1 MYGLYTA
8 YGWSIVLDVY
18 LCEVVKRPN
27 DQVHMAAH
35 IHSLLWRDYLHLPVH
50 AMWTAKLLWP
60 VGIGLW
66 PGFQMDSVFSWP
78 VLTHTHTRSAAEIY
92 IWDVND
98 FRLFVSMLQLA
109 TVQSTKD
116 VMIRFLANV
125 QGVPERAEKH
135 RYFVIRRLRDL
146 IFVFCIETW
155 TICRGRINAF
165 YD

>member
-1 MYGLYTA
+1 MGYTQH

-78 VLTHTHTRSAAEIY
+78 VLTHTHTQCR
-92 IWDVND
+92 
-98 FRLFVSMLQLA
+98 
-109 TVQSTKD
+109 
-116 VMIRFLANV
+116 
-125 QGVPERAEKH
+125 
-135 RYFVIRRLRDL
+135 RDL
-146 IFVFCIETW
+146 YLRCKWFPFICFYVAACNCAVHKRCHDKVLGKCPGSARESRETQVLCHP
-155 TICRGRINAF
+155 TTQRLNICFLHWDLDNM
-165 YD
+165 